1 MSEQEQAATAPTE
14 QTVAAP
20 APAPKVVKKAET
32 KQEDKYPVKSAGHG
46 KYTVDGVTYETKDQ
60 AFEAKRLLLERDALD
75 AELGDIVPEGIKIHD
90 RVLEFR
96 GSVMEV
102 PMNEPYL
109 PDGTINPMYDRAWTY
124 AWAGYNGTDI
134 ADRQARG
141 YHIVQYD
148 ELKEMV
154 DNGKAPVHYLSLLRR
169 DGQYLVYGD
178 LILMR
183 IPRPLWRQRLREKY
197 QRNIN
202 AFKKVEDQNKANADR
217 MHLPVVDTG
226 QSNELTIRL

>member
-1 MSEQEQAATAPTE
+1 MSEEARDVSTDTNTTPEAP
-14 QTVAAP
+14 VAEAP
-20 APAPKVVKKAET
+20 APTAVER
-32 KQEDKYPVKSAGHG
+32 YPLKHKGFG
-46 KYTVDGVTYETKDQ
+46 KYEVDGVTYASKK
-60 AFEAKRLLLERDALD
+60 EALEARALLLERDALED
-75 AELGDIVPEGIKIHD
+75 EIGDVVPEGIKIHD

-109 PDGTINPMYDRAWTY
+109 PDGEINPMYDRAWVY

-148 ELKEMV
+148 DLKEMV

-183 IPRPLWRQRLREKY
+183 VPRVLWRQRLREKY
-197 QRNIN
+197 ER
-202 AFKKVEDQNKANADR
+202 AMGTFKKLEKEQRENQAALNMPTVS
-217 MHLPVVDTG
+217 TG
-226 QSNELTIRL
+226 QPNELVIKL